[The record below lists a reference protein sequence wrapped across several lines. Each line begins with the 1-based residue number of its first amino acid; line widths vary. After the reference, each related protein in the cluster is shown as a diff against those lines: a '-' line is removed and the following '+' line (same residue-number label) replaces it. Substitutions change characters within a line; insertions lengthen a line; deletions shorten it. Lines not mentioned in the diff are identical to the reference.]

1 MKNMIDFDAILHGAK
16 VPEHSVHFMQAVSGG
31 IPFVQDNYLC
41 FAKDDWL
48 SIIGY
53 PLFGNNY
60 SHETFLQAKEKAQ
73 QKTKASACFAIAQ
86 DLPKELQSF
95 IQEKDVFFTLELKNH
110 NISSALR
117 REVNKA
123 QEKLHIELSQDFSS
137 EHRRLW
143 TEFLGRAAMSHTAP
157 MTKMVQ
163 KLFLTAPEV
172 IKHPKTDLHF
182 LNAWDK
188 DGHLAATLLLDFAPK
203 NFCSYLLGAHTKNH
217 YTPHAADALFA
228 QMIAIAREKDKNYI
242 QLGLGVNEGITRFK
256 RKWGGKEQLPFVLA
270 SWQEQASSLKDD
282 MRSILRV
289 FVPENISNVKAAHEH
304 ASADAATLS
313 TQAADVL
320 DMIGKSKRQI
330 MASLPEQRPYA
341 MLWRVQKGD
350 KISWIGGSAHFF
362 CYSFEH
368 SFKNLFEQVDTVI
381 FEGPLDTQALQEVS
395 AEGIRLT
402 QDQQPLLPYFTEK
415 EICALEHMVR
425 GSEGKIARLLNM
437 QAKRLVDVRWYLA
450 NARPWTSLFTC
461 WTGFLERKGWRQSV
475 DLEAWH
481 IAHDMGKNV
490 VAMESLEEQLASLN
504 AVPPDRVVRYFQNC
518 HQWPHM
524 MRKNVKNY
532 LNGDL
537 YGLTGTSAEFPTRTR
552 TIINERDERF
562 RRRMRPFLEQGRT
575 AVFVGTA
582 HMLNLRHMLKED
594 GFTLTKVTPTWR
606 HKFLHSYV
614 IKED

>member
-1 MKNMIDFDAILHGAK
+1 MTNILDLDAILNTAT

-31 IPFVQDNYLC
+31 EPFVEDKYLC

-53 PLFGNNY
+53 PLQGTLFD
-60 SHETFLQAKEKAQ
+60 SAAFLQAKEKAV
-73 QKTKASACFAIAQ
+73 QKTKASTCFAIAPE
-86 DLPKELQSF
+86 LPKELQGF
-95 IQEKDVFFTLELKNH
+95 IQEKDIFFTLDLTKH
-110 NISSALR
+110 TVSSKLR
-117 REVNKA
+117 REVAKA
-123 QEKLHIELSQDFSS
+123 QEHLHIELGQHFSP

-143 TEFLGRAAMSHTAP
+143 TEFLGRAANPSTAP
-157 MTKMVQ
+157 MTNMVQ
-163 KLFLTAPEV
+163 RLFLTAPDA

-203 NFCSYLLGAHTKNH
+203 DFCSYLLGAHTKKH

-228 QMIAIAREKDKNYI
+228 HMIALSREKDKKYI

-256 RKWGGKEQLPFVLA
+256 RKWGGQEQLPFVLA
-270 SWQEQASSLKDD
+270 SWQEHTSSIKDD
-282 MRSILRV
+282 MHSLLRV
-289 FVPENISNVKAAHEH
+289 FVPESIRTVKVTHEH
-304 ASADAATLS
+304 TSSISIGAASE
-313 TQAADVL
+313 AADVL

-330 MASLPEQRPYA
+330 MAALPEQRPYA
-341 MLWRVQKGD
+341 MLWQVQKGD

-368 SFKNLFEQVDTVI
+368 AFKKLFAKVDTVI
-381 FEGPLDTQALQEVS
+381 FEGPLDAQALQEVS

-402 QDQQPLLPYFTEK
+402 KEQQPLLPYFTEE
-415 EICALEHMVR
+415 EICALERMVR
-425 GSEGKIARLLNM
+425 GPEGKIAHILNM

-450 NARPWTSLFTC
+450 HARPWTSLFTC
-461 WTGFLERKGWRQSV
+461 WTGFLERKGWQQSV

-504 AVPPDRVVRYFQNC
+504 AVPPERVVRYFQNC

-524 MRKNVKNY
+524 MRKNIKNY

-594 GFTLTKVTPTWR
+594 GFTLTKVSPTWR
-606 HKFLHSYV
+606 HKLLNTYV
-614 IKED
+614 IKDN